1 MNEQFAQLMSLLLS
15 SSIQAQIFHRQT
27 KSFSEHNTLN
37 TYYDEVVE
45 IIDGL
50 TESFQGK
57 YGIIGKYGSYS
68 YVDYTSNENTINYFV
83 AICGKITDLRKG
95 FPDTYIQN
103 QIDSLEELIYST
115 LYKLRNLK

>member
-27 KSFSEHNTLN
+27 KSFSEHSTLGG
-37 TYYDEVVE
+37 YYEEVIDIV
-45 IIDGL
+45 DGL
-50 TESFQGK
+50 TESFEGK
-57 YGIIGKYGSYS
+57 YGIIGKYASYS

-83 AICGKITDLRKG
+83 AICSKVTELRKN

-103 QIDSLEELIYST
+103 QIDTLEELLYST